1 MRTGIFIFILIA
13 SCLTSCSDLENDVRD
28 SEDLYLDYQVSGN
41 EDNDLLTV
49 LLQFHRGSQHGST
62 VLLDEPSRVELDGD
76 IVMADST
83 VITGP
88 FYEVQ
93 RPLSD
98 FAGSH
103 QIVFTAS
110 SGKEYREE
118 FVFQPVSLH
127 TALPDTIRRGE
138 LVLEL
143 GGLKKGD
150 RVRILMTDT
159 SFTGE
164 GINRMDTPVN
174 GQLLIPRQELNA
186 LLSGP
191 VNLEIIKETETRIK
205 KAPAGGRLFVSYG
218 LKREFFLAD

>member
-1 MRTGIFIFILIA
+1 MRTGISIFILIA
-13 SCLTSCSDLENDVRD
+13 SCFTSCSDLENDVRD
-28 SEDLYLDYQVSGN
+28 SDELYFDYQVSGN
-41 EDNDLLTV
+41 EDNEMLTV

-62 VLLDEPSRVELDGD
+62 VRLEESSQVKLDGT
-76 IVMADST
+76 IVSPDST

-118 FVFQPVSLH
+118 FVFQPVSML
-127 TALPDTIRRGE
+127 TALPDTIRRGDLE
-138 LVLEL
+138 LEL

-164 GINRMDTPVN
+164 GINRIDTPVN
-174 GQLLIPRQELNA
+174 GQLLISIQELNA
-186 LLSGP
+186 VLSGP
-191 VNLEIIKETETRIK
+191 VNLEIIKETEIRIK

>member
-1 MRTGIFIFILIA
+1 MRTGLFIFILIVF
-13 SCLTSCSDLENDVRD
+13 SLHSCSDLENDVREND
-28 SEDLYLDYQVSGN
+28 DLYLDYQVSGN
-41 EDNDLLTV
+41 EDNEMLTV

-62 VLLDEPSRVELDGD
+62 VLLDQPSRVELDGT
-76 IVMADST
+76 VVSADST

-103 QIVFTAS
+103 QIIFIAS

-118 FVFQPVSLH
+118 FVFQPVSLLN
-127 TALPDTIRRGE
+127 AVPDTIRRGD

-164 GINRMDTPVN
+164 GINRIDTPEN
-174 GQLLIPRQELNA
+174 GRLIIPRQELNA
-186 LLSGP
+186 VLSGP
-191 VNLEIIKETETRIK
+191 VNLEIIKETETRLK